1 MACGFDLDLDHR
13 TAITI
18 HDFRDSFPVLKIH
31 GCIRLHRN
39 LSNFPFLSK
48 RYKAITAVQCVGV
61 NVNSP
66 LQTVSKRVDTVYTN
80 SDCMISQLFS
90 C

>member
-18 HDFRDSFPVLKIH
+18 RDFRDSFPVLKIH

-48 RYKAITAVQCVGV
+48 RYKAITLV
-61 NVNSP
+61 
-66 LQTVSKRVDTVYTN
+66 
-80 SDCMISQLFS
+80 
-90 C
+90 